1 MGCGLYLASGVKAT
15 SFKQQACDNLA
26 IDFRNKF
33 YKMQRMK
40 EITVKKKT
48 VYGNDL
54 IYPVCDDSKLF
65 ARISGH
71 KTLLPEVISC
81 IKQLGY
87 KLKTKSE
94 EI

>member
-1 MGCGLYLASGVKAT
+1 MDKAT
-15 SFKQQACDNLA
+15 SNKQQACDNLS

-40 EITVKKKT
+40 EIIVEKKT

-87 KLKTKSE
+87 KLTTKSE